1 MVTGGDALVETNT
14 AQEKFGATLNRE
26 DDPAE

>member
-1 MVTGGDALVETNT
+1 MATGGDALVETNT
-14 AQEKFGATLNRE
+14 APEKFSATLNRD